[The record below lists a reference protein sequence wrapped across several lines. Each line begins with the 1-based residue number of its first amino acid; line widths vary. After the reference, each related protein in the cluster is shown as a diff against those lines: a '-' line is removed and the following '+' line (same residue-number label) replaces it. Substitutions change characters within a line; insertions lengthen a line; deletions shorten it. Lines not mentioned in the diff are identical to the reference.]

1 MKDIQVLHYDAFTST
16 PHMGNPAGVVLQAD
30 HLSHDQMQEIAKRV
44 GFNETVFVT
53 ASDHADLRLT
63 YFTPGHEINLCG
75 HATIASL
82 YAMKSRGLLGNV
94 KNIMIETN
102 IGILPIEFSSDNP
115 VHIRMKQGNPQF
127 NLFTGDMERLFHAM
141 GLSAD
146 EWDKDFPVVYGSTGT
161 WTVLIP
167 LKELA
172 SFGKMK
178 PNNHLF
184 PDILKENSKASL
196 HPFCMST
203 FDKAA
208 HMHARHFSSP
218 YSGTVEDPITG
229 TASGVMGAYYL
240 TYIKPELNDVQ
251 LVIEQGQEVNRDGK
265 VFVHAIKRNRNLIDI
280 YISGTAVFV
289 GEIDRRTFI

>member
-1 MKDIQVLHYDAFTST
+1 
-16 PHMGNPAGVVLQAD
+16 
-30 HLSHDQMQEIAKRV
+30 
-44 GFNETVFVT
+44 
-53 ASDHADLRLT
+53 
-63 YFTPGHEINLCG
+63 
-75 HATIASL
+75 
-82 YAMKSRGLLGNV
+82 
-94 KNIMIETN
+94 
-102 IGILPIEFSSDNP
+102 
-115 VHIRMKQGNPQF
+115 
-127 NLFTGDMERLFHAM
+127 
-141 GLSAD
+141 
-146 EWDKDFPVVYGSTGT
+146 
-161 WTVLIP
+161 
-167 LKELA
+167 
-172 SFGKMK
+172 MK